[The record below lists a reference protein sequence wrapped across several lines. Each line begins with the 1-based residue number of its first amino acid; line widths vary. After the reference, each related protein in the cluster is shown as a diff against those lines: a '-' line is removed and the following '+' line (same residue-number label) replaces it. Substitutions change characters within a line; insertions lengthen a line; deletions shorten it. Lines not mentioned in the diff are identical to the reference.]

1 MNLTNISLADE
12 AFIRQKYL
20 YWLDA
25 ADAQIVKYRYN
36 ISPHGIIEYNGV
48 SKIVSKISRSDYL
61 SQGEF
66 IKDVSVNGV
75 GMYQPQY
82 LKKGTIGNDLPTLH
96 CHEARD
102 GTNAA
107 IYMQS
112 SMPRP
117 ADNST
122 EGDAFSLYNSPLGH
136 FNHTLFLVMKAKL
149 IENQNYK
156 WYQGIL
162 SVGTYAGDSANRAF
176 LFNAAKIGTYQI
188 DMGASGKPSDS
199 SPNGFRGRVRGI
211 INARNML
218 DNPTSSTSNNS
229 SNILEIVYNAD
240 SENMSL
246 VTNGSTRYTENL
258 LFRLAPSSRI
268 RIFANRGSNGSFE
281 SEIGELIVI
290 NSIDSADRNYVRE
303 YLSTKWGISIA

>member
-1 MNLTNISLADE
+1 MNLTNVSLADE

-20 YWLDA
+20 YWIDA
-25 ADAQIVKYRYN
+25 ADAQVVKYRYN
-36 ISPHGIIEYNGV
+36 ISPVGTVEYNCV

-96 CHEARD
+96 CHQARD
-102 GTNAA
+102 GANTA

-112 SMPRP
+112 CMPRP
-117 ADNST
+117 ADNSL

-136 FNHTLFLVMKAKL
+136 FNHTLFLVMKANL

-162 SVGTYAGDSANRAF
+162 SVGTFKGDSAHREF
-176 LFNAAKIGTYQI
+176 LFNVAKIGTYQI

-199 SPNGFRGRVRGI
+199 KPNGFRGRVRGI

-218 DNPTSSTSNNS
+218 DDPSSSTSNNS

-240 SENMSL
+240 SESMSL
-246 VTNGSTRYTENL
+246 VTNGSTRHTENL

-290 NSIDSADRNYVRE
+290 NSIDSSDRNYVRE